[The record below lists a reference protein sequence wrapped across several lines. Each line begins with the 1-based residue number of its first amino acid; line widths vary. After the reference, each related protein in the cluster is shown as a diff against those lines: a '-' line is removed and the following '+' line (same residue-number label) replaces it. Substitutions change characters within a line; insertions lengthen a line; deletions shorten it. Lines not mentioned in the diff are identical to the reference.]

1 MRIYPKSLLKEIC
14 HNSKTSNDIDM
25 KPGTE
30 TNLDKKNKML
40 SKIFGDDD
48 ILASC
53 GVIVIFLIYWN

>member
-1 MRIYPKSLLKEIC
+1 
-14 HNSKTSNDIDM
+14 M

-40 SKIFGDDD
+40 SKTFGDDD